1 METIDNRLHHLKPAD
16 SPRFYIKHKNLM
28 IFQEHINM
36 NFLYGQ
42 LFHMGFFLVQSSA
55 LCTTDT
61 SRGY

>member
-1 METIDNRLHHLKPAD
+1 METIDNMLHHLKPAD

-42 LFHMGFFLVQSSA
+42 LFHMGFF
-55 LCTTDT
+55 
-61 SRGY
+61 

>member
-16 SPRFYIKHKNLM
+16 SPRVYIKHKNLM

-42 LFHMGFFLVQSSA
+42 LFHMGFF
-55 LCTTDT
+55 
-61 SRGY
+61 